1 MTYKNTEDL
10 ISYLKASPSPFHV
23 TNKTAQILEENGFKE
38 LDIKNKWSLKENEK
52 YYVIKNDSAIIA
64 FRTDIKER
72 IRDGFKIIGA
82 HTDSPAIKIKPQ
94 PEFEEEKHYLKLN
107 TEVYGGPI
115 LNTWFDRP
123 LTLAG
128 RISVLREDNLKN
140 VNINF
145 KEPLMIIP
153 NLAIHMNRKVNE
165 GQKIDKQNDLLPI
178 IKTINDEQNIENYLM
193 KLIAKNLEINKDEIV
208 DFDLYL
214 RDTEDPIILGS
225 EKEFLSAGQI
235 DDLGMAHAGL
245 KALISSNEQTGFNLL
260 TLFDN
265 EEIGSNTDV
274 GADSPL
280 LSNLLERI
288 VYAFD
293 FSREDYLQ
301 IIENSFMISADMAH
315 ALHPNHTDK
324 HDPTNKP
331 IINKGPTLKV
341 SSNRR
346 YTTDSYSGGYIKKLC
361 KENKIDYQHFVNHS
375 SQRGGSTIGPL
386 NLRHL
391 GVKSVDIGNPVL
403 AMHSIRELY
412 GLKDHE
418 DMISLMTAFYEDQKI

>member
-1 MTYKNTEDL
+1 MEYKYCTSL
-10 ISYLKASPSPFHV
+10 IDFLKRSSSPFHV
-23 TNKTAQILEENGFKE
+23 VDNTAKILEDNGFNR
-38 LDIKNKWSLKENEK
+38 LDIKNKWELKENNK
-52 YYVIKNDSAIIA
+52 YYVTKNDSAIIA
-64 FRTDIKER
+64 FTTGEKSQLTD
-72 IRDGFKIIGA
+72 GLKIVGA
-82 HTDSPAIKIKPQ
+82 HTDSPSIKIKPK
-94 PEFEEEKHYLKLN
+94 PEFEDEDHYLKLN

-128 RISVLREDNLKN
+128 RVSVLKN
-140 VNINF
+140 GDLTNININF
-145 KEPLMIIP
+145 EDPLMIIP
-153 NLAIHMNRKVNE
+153 NLAIHLNREVNE
-165 GQKIDKQNDLLPI
+165 GQKIDKQKDLIPI
-178 IKTINDEQNIENYLM
+178 IKTIEENEDIENYLINLISE
-193 KLIAKNLEINKDEIV
+193 KLKVDSTNIL

-214 RDTEDPIILGS
+214 RDTEDPIVMGS
-225 EKEFLSAGQI
+225 EKEFLNAGQI

-245 KALISSNEQTGFNLL
+245 SALLESNANSFKLL
-260 TLFDN
+260 VLFDN

-280 LSNLLERI
+280 LSNLIERI
-288 VYAFD
+288 VYSLDRSRAD
-293 FSREDYLQ
+293 FLQ
-301 IIENSFMISADMAH
+301 IIENTFMISADMAH
-315 ALHPNHTDK
+315 AVHPNYSEK

-331 IINKGPTLKV
+331 VINKGPVVKI

-361 KENKIDYQHFVNHS
+361 KENNIPYQNFVNNS
-375 SQRGGSTIGPL
+375 NERGGSTIGPL

-403 AMHSIRELY
+403 SMHSIRELY

-418 DMISLMTAFYEDQKI
+418 LVIDLLTAFYND

>member
-1 MTYKNTEDL
+1 MKYENSNSL
-10 ISYLKASPSPFHV
+10 IEFLREGPTPFHV
-23 TNKTAQILEENGFKE
+23 VENTAKILEAKGFSR
-38 LDIKNKWSLKENEK
+38 LNIQNKWRLKENSK

-64 FRTDIKER
+64 FNTAFKSQLTN
-72 IRDGFKIIGA
+72 GFKIVGA
-82 HTDSPAIKIKPQ
+82 HTDSPSIKLKPQ
-94 PEFEEEKHYLKLN
+94 PEFEDEDYYLKLN

-128 RISVLREDNLKN
+128 RVSISENGNLKN
-140 VNINF
+140 ININF
-145 KEPLMIIP
+145 REPLMIIP
-153 NLAIHMNRKVNE
+153 NLAIHLNRKVNE
-165 GQKIDKQNDLLPI
+165 GQKIDKQKDLIPI
-178 IKTINDEQNIENYLM
+178 IKTLNENEDIENYLIN
-193 KLIAKNLEINKDEIV
+193 LIAEKLEVDNSAV
-208 DFDLYL
+208 MDFDLYL
-214 RDTEDPIILGS
+214 RDTEAPITMGS
-225 EKEFLSAGQI
+225 EKEFLNAGQI

-245 KALISSNEQTGFNLL
+245 KAFIDSNNNSFKLL
-260 TLFDN
+260 VLFDN

-280 LSNLLERI
+280 LSNLIERI
-288 VYAFD
+288 VYSLEG
-293 FSREDYLQ
+293 SREDYLQ

-315 ALHPNHTDK
+315 AVHPNHSEK

-331 IINKGPTLKV
+331 VINKGPVVKI

-361 KENKIDYQHFVNHS
+361 KENDIPYQNFVNNS
-375 SQRGGSTIGPL
+375 NERGGSTIGPL

-391 GVKSVDIGNPVL
+391 GVKSADIGNPVL
-403 AMHSIRELY
+403 SMHSIRELY

-418 DMISLMTAFYEDQKI
+418 LAIDLLTAFFND

>member
-1 MTYKNTEDL
+1 MKYNNKESL
-10 ISYLKASPSPFHV
+10 IEYLQASPSPFHAV
-23 TNKTAQILEENGFKE
+23 DKTREILESNGFE
-38 LDIKNKWSLKENEK
+38 SLDIEKSWSIKENKK

-64 FRTDIKER
+64 FTTGQKNDIK
-72 IRDGFKIIGA
+72 DGFKIVGA
-82 HTDSPAIKIKPQ
+82 HTDSPSIKIKPK
-94 PEFEEEKHYLKLN
+94 PEFKDEDYYLKLN

-128 RISVLREDNLKN
+128 RISILKDGEIKN

-145 KEPLMIIP
+145 KDPLMIIP
-153 NLAIHMNRKVNE
+153 NLAIHLNREVNK
-165 GQKIDKQNDLLPI
+165 GQEIDKQKDLIPI
-178 IKTINDEQNIENYLM
+178 MKTIQEDEDLEGYLM
-193 KLIAKNLEINKDEIV
+193 DLIAERIEVNSDQIL

-214 RDTEDPIILGS
+214 RDTEAPMAMGS
-225 EKEFLSAGQI
+225 ENEFLSAGQI

-245 KALISSNEQTGFNLL
+245 EALLNSDDNQFKLL
-260 TLFDN
+260 VLFDN

-288 VYAFD
+288 VYALEGTRAD
-293 FSREDYLQ
+293 FLE
-301 IIENSFMISADMAH
+301 IVENTFMISGDMAH
-315 ALHPNHTDK
+315 AVHPNYADK

-331 IINKGPTLKV
+331 IINKGPAIKV

-346 YTTDSYSGGYIKKLC
+346 YTTDSYTGGYMKKLC
-361 KENKIDYQHFVNHS
+361 IENDIPYQTFVNNS
-375 SQRGGSTIGPL
+375 NERGGSTIGPL

-403 AMHSIRELY
+403 SMHSIRELY
-412 GLKDHE
+412 GLADHE
-418 DMISLMTAFYEDQKI
+418 SVIKLLTAFYND

>member
-1 MTYKNTEDL
+1 MEYKNKESL
-10 ISYLKASPSPFHV
+10 IEYLQDSPSPFHAV
-23 TNKTAQILEENGFKE
+23 DKTREILESNGFE
-38 LDIKNKWSLKENEK
+38 CLDIEKSWSIKENKK

-64 FRTDIKER
+64 FTTGKKDDIKN
-72 IRDGFKIIGA
+72 GLKIVGA
-82 HTDSPAIKIKPQ
+82 HTDSPSIKIKPQ
-94 PEFEEEKHYLKLN
+94 PEFKDEDYYLKLN

-128 RISVLREDNLKN
+128 RISVLKDGEIENI
-140 VNINF
+140 NINF
-145 KEPLMIIP
+145 KDPLMIIP
-153 NLAIHMNRKVNE
+153 NLAIHLNREVNK
-165 GQKIDKQNDLLPI
+165 GQEIDKQKDLIPI
-178 IKTINDEQNIENYLM
+178 MKTIQGDEDLEGYLM
-193 KLIAKNLEINKDEIV
+193 DLIAERIEVDSDQIM

-214 RDTEDPIILGS
+214 RDTEIPMVMGS
-225 EKEFLSAGQI
+225 ENEFLSAGQI

-245 KALISSNEQTGFNLL
+245 EALLNSEDDQFKLL
-260 TLFDN
+260 VLFDN

-288 VYAFD
+288 VYALGGSRAD
-293 FSREDYLQ
+293 FLE
-301 IIENSFMISADMAH
+301 IVENTFMISGDMAH
-315 ALHPNHTDK
+315 AVHPNYADK

-331 IINKGPTLKV
+331 IINKGPAIKV

-346 YTTDSYSGGYIKKLC
+346 YTTDSYTGGYMKKLC
-361 KENKIDYQHFVNHS
+361 IENDIPYQTFVNNS
-375 SQRGGSTIGPL
+375 NERGGSTIGPL

-403 AMHSIRELY
+403 SMHSIRELY
-412 GLKDHE
+412 GLADHE
-418 DMISLMTAFYEDQKI
+418 SIIKLLTAFYND

>member
-1 MTYKNTEDL
+1 MKHVNTDSL
-10 ISYLKASPSPFHV
+10 IEYLKNGPSPFHV
-23 TNKTAQILEENGFKE
+23 VDKTADILENNGYQE
-38 LDIKNKWSLKENEK
+38 LKIQNKWDIKENKK

-64 FRTDIKER
+64 FNTGSKENLKN
-72 IRDGFKIIGA
+72 GFKIVGA
-82 HTDSPAIKIKPQ
+82 HTDSPSIKIKPQ
-94 PEFEEEKHYLKLN
+94 PEFKDEDYYLKLN

-128 RISVLREDNLKN
+128 RVSVLEDGQLNN
-140 VNINF
+140 ININF
-145 KEPLMIIP
+145 EDPLMVIP
-153 NLAIHMNRKVNE
+153 NLAIHLNREINK
-165 GQKIDKQNDLLPI
+165 GQEIDKQKDLIPI
-178 IKTINDEQNIENYLM
+178 MKTIKEDEEIEGYLIDMIARRLEVENDKIM
-193 KLIAKNLEINKDEIV
+193 

-214 RDTEDPIILGS
+214 RDTEDPIIMGS
-225 EKEFLSAGQI
+225 EQEFLNAGQI

-245 KALISSNEQTGFNLL
+245 KALLNTENSGFKLL
-260 TLFDN
+260 VLFDN

-288 VYAFD
+288 VYALD
-293 FSREDYLQ
+293 GSREDYLQ
-301 IIENSFMISADMAH
+301 IIENTFMISADMAH
-315 ALHPNHTDK
+315 AVHPNYADK

-331 IINKGPTLKV
+331 VINQGPVLKI

-361 KENKIDYQHFVNHS
+361 AENNIPYQNFVNHS
-375 SQRGGSTIGPL
+375 NERGGSTIGPL

-403 AMHSIRELY
+403 SMHSIRELY
-412 GLKDHE
+412 GLQDHE
-418 DMISLMTAFYEDQKI
+418 SMIELLTVFYND

>member
-1 MTYKNTEDL
+1 MKYNNKESL
-10 ISYLKASPSPFHV
+10 IEYLQASPSPFHAV
-23 TNKTAQILEENGFKE
+23 DKTREILESNGFE
-38 LDIKNKWSLKENEK
+38 CLDIEKSWSIKENKK

-64 FRTDIKER
+64 FTTGQKNDIK
-72 IRDGFKIIGA
+72 DGFKIVGA
-82 HTDSPAIKIKPQ
+82 HTDSPSIKIKPK
-94 PEFEEEKHYLKLN
+94 PEFKDEDYYLKLN

-128 RISVLREDNLKN
+128 RISILKDGEIEN

-145 KEPLMIIP
+145 KDPLMIIP
-153 NLAIHMNRKVNE
+153 NLAIHLNREVNK
-165 GQKIDKQNDLLPI
+165 GQEIDKQKDLIPI
-178 IKTINDEQNIENYLM
+178 MKTIQEDEDLEGYLM
-193 KLIAKNLEINKDEIV
+193 DLIAERIEVDSDQIL

-214 RDTEDPIILGS
+214 RDTEAPMVMGS
-225 EKEFLSAGQI
+225 ENEFLSAGQI

-245 KALISSNEQTGFNLL
+245 EALLNSDDDQFKLL
-260 TLFDN
+260 VLFDN

-288 VYAFD
+288 VYALEGTRAD
-293 FSREDYLQ
+293 FLE
-301 IIENSFMISADMAH
+301 IVENTFMISGDMAH
-315 ALHPNHTDK
+315 AVHPNYADK

-331 IINKGPTLKV
+331 IINKGPAIKV

-346 YTTDSYSGGYIKKLC
+346 YTTDSYTGGYMKKLC
-361 KENKIDYQHFVNHS
+361 IENDIPYQTFVNNS
-375 SQRGGSTIGPL
+375 NERGGSTIGPL

-403 AMHSIRELY
+403 SMHSIRELY
-412 GLKDHE
+412 GLADHE
-418 DMISLMTAFYEDQKI
+418 SVIKLLTAFYND

>member
-1 MTYKNTEDL
+1 MKYKNKESL
-10 ISYLKASPSPFHV
+10 IEYLQASPSPFHAV
-23 TNKTAQILEENGFKE
+23 DKTREILESNGFE
-38 LDIKNKWSLKENEK
+38 CLDIEKSWSIKENKK

-64 FRTDIKER
+64 FTTGQKNDIK
-72 IRDGFKIIGA
+72 DGFKIVGA
-82 HTDSPAIKIKPQ
+82 HTDSPSIKIKPK
-94 PEFEEEKHYLKLN
+94 PEFKDEDYYLKLN

-128 RISVLREDNLKN
+128 RISILKDGEIKN

-145 KEPLMIIP
+145 KDPLMIIP
-153 NLAIHMNRKVNE
+153 NLAIHLNREVNK
-165 GQKIDKQNDLLPI
+165 GQEIDKQKDLIPI
-178 IKTINDEQNIENYLM
+178 MKTIQEDEDLEGYLM
-193 KLIAKNLEINKDEIV
+193 DLIAERIEVNSDQIL

-214 RDTEDPIILGS
+214 RDTEAPMAMGS
-225 EKEFLSAGQI
+225 ENEFLSAGQI

-245 KALISSNEQTGFNLL
+245 EALLNSDDDQFKLL
-260 TLFDN
+260 VLFDN

-288 VYAFD
+288 VYALEGTRAD
-293 FSREDYLQ
+293 FLE
-301 IIENSFMISADMAH
+301 IVENTFMISGDMAH
-315 ALHPNHTDK
+315 AVHPNYADK

-331 IINKGPTLKV
+331 IINKGPAIKV

-346 YTTDSYSGGYIKKLC
+346 YTTDSYTGGYMKKLC
-361 KENKIDYQHFVNHS
+361 IENDIPYQTFVNNS
-375 SQRGGSTIGPL
+375 NERGGSTIGPL

-403 AMHSIRELY
+403 SMHSIRELY
-412 GLKDHE
+412 GLADHE
-418 DMISLMTAFYEDQKI
+418 SVIKLLTAFYND

>member
-1 MTYKNTEDL
+1 MKHANTDSLVE
-10 ISYLKASPSPFHV
+10 YLKNGPSPFHV
-23 TNKTAQILEENGFKE
+23 VDKTADILENNGYQELKIENKW
-38 LDIKNKWSLKENEK
+38 DIKENMK

-64 FRTDIKER
+64 FNTGRKEKLKN
-72 IRDGFKIIGA
+72 GFKIVGA
-82 HTDSPAIKIKPQ
+82 HTDSPSIKIKPE
-94 PEFEEEKHYLKLN
+94 PEFKDEDFYLKLN

-128 RISVLREDNLKN
+128 RVSVLEDGQLNN
-140 VNINF
+140 ININF
-145 KEPLMIIP
+145 EDPLMVIP
-153 NLAIHMNRKVNE
+153 NLAIHLNREVNK
-165 GQKIDKQNDLLPI
+165 GQEIDKQKDLIPI
-178 IKTINDEQNIENYLM
+178 MKTIKEDEEIEGYLIDMIARRLEVENDKIM
-193 KLIAKNLEINKDEIV
+193 

-214 RDTEDPIILGS
+214 RDTEAPIIMGS
-225 EKEFLSAGQI
+225 EQEFLNAGQI

-245 KALISSNEQTGFNLL
+245 KALLNTENSGFKLL
-260 TLFDN
+260 VLFDN

-288 VYAFD
+288 VYALD
-293 FSREDYLQ
+293 GNREDYLQ
-301 IIENSFMISADMAH
+301 IIENTFMISADMAH
-315 ALHPNHTDK
+315 AVHPNYADK

-331 IINKGPTLKV
+331 VINQGPVLKI

-361 KENKIDYQHFVNHS
+361 AENNIPYQNFVNHS
-375 SQRGGSTIGPL
+375 NEKGGSTIGPL

-403 AMHSIRELY
+403 SMHSIRELY
-412 GLKDHE
+412 GLQDHE
-418 DMISLMTAFYEDQKI
+418 SMIELLTAFYND

>member
-1 MTYKNTEDL
+1 MKHVNTDSL
-10 ISYLKASPSPFHV
+10 IEYLKNGPSPFHV
-23 TNKTAQILEENGFKE
+23 VDKTADILENNGYQE
-38 LDIKNKWSLKENEK
+38 LKIQNKWDIKENKK

-64 FRTDIKER
+64 FNTGSKEKLK
-72 IRDGFKIIGA
+72 DGFKIVGA
-82 HTDSPAIKIKPQ
+82 HTDSPSIKIKPQ
-94 PEFEEEKHYLKLN
+94 PEFKDEDYYLKLN

-128 RISVLREDNLKN
+128 RVSVLEDGQLNN
-140 VNINF
+140 ININF
-145 KEPLMIIP
+145 EDPLMVIP
-153 NLAIHMNRKVNE
+153 NLAIHLNREINK
-165 GQKIDKQNDLLPI
+165 GQEIDKQKDLIPI
-178 IKTINDEQNIENYLM
+178 MKTIKEDEEIEGYLIDMIARRLEVENDKIM
-193 KLIAKNLEINKDEIV
+193 

-214 RDTEDPIILGS
+214 RDTEDPIIMGS
-225 EKEFLSAGQI
+225 EQEFLNAGQI

-245 KALISSNEQTGFNLL
+245 KALLNTENSGFKLL
-260 TLFDN
+260 VLFDN

-288 VYAFD
+288 VYALD
-293 FSREDYLQ
+293 GSREDYLQ
-301 IIENSFMISADMAH
+301 IIENTFMISADMAH
-315 ALHPNHTDK
+315 AVHPNYADK

-331 IINKGPTLKV
+331 VINQGPVLKI

-361 KENKIDYQHFVNHS
+361 AENNIPYQNFVNHS
-375 SQRGGSTIGPL
+375 NERGGSTIGPL

-403 AMHSIRELY
+403 SMHSIRELY
-412 GLKDHE
+412 GLQDHE
-418 DMISLMTAFYEDQKI
+418 SMIELLTVFYND

>member
-1 MTYKNTEDL
+1 MKYKNKESL
-10 ISYLKASPSPFHV
+10 IEYLQDSPSPFHAV
-23 TNKTAQILEENGFKE
+23 DKTREILESNGFE
-38 LDIKNKWSLKENEK
+38 SLDIEKSWSVKENKK

-64 FRTDIKER
+64 FTTGRKDDMKE
-72 IRDGFKIIGA
+72 GFKIVGA
-82 HTDSPAIKIKPQ
+82 HTDSPSIKIKPK
-94 PEFEEEKHYLKLN
+94 PEFKDEDYYLKLN

-128 RISVLREDNLKN
+128 RISILKDGELKN

-145 KEPLMIIP
+145 KDPLMIIP
-153 NLAIHMNRKVNE
+153 NLAIHLNREVNK
-165 GQKIDKQNDLLPI
+165 GQEIDKQKDLIPI
-178 IKTINDEQNIENYLM
+178 MKTIQEDEDLEGYLM
-193 KLIAKNLEINKDEIV
+193 DLIAERIEVDSEQIM

-214 RDTEDPIILGS
+214 RDTEAPMVMGS
-225 EKEFLSAGQI
+225 ENEFLSAGQI
-235 DDLGMAHAGL
+235 DDLGMAQAGL
-245 KALISSNEQTGFNLL
+245 EALLNSEDKQFKLL
-260 TLFDN
+260 VLFDN

-288 VYAFD
+288 VYALEGTRAD
-293 FSREDYLQ
+293 FLE
-301 IIENSFMISADMAH
+301 IVENTFMISGDMAH
-315 ALHPNHTDK
+315 AVHPNYADK

-331 IINKGPTLKV
+331 IINKGPAIKV

-346 YTTDSYSGGYIKKLC
+346 YTTDSYTGGYMKKLC
-361 KENKIDYQHFVNHS
+361 IENDIPYQTFVNNS
-375 SQRGGSTIGPL
+375 NERGGSTIGPL

-403 AMHSIRELY
+403 SMHSIRELY
-412 GLKDHE
+412 GLADHE
-418 DMISLMTAFYEDQKI
+418 SVIKLLTAFYND

>member
-1 MTYKNTEDL
+1 MEYKNCNSL
-10 ISYLKASPSPFHV
+10 IDFLKNSSSPFHV
-23 TNKTAQILEENGFKE
+23 VDNTADILKENGFNR
-38 LDIKNKWSLKENEK
+38 LDIKSKWELKENSK
-52 YYVIKNDSAIIA
+52 YFVTKNDSAIIA
-64 FRTDIKER
+64 FTTGKKSELTN
-72 IRDGFKIIGA
+72 GLKIVGA
-82 HTDSPAIKIKPQ
+82 HTDSPSIKIKPQ
-94 PEFEEEKHYLKLN
+94 PEFEDADHYLKLN

-128 RISVLREDNLKN
+128 RVSILKDGNLEN

-145 KEPLMIIP
+145 EDPLMIIP
-153 NLAIHMNRKVNE
+153 NLAIHLNRKVNE
-165 GQKIDKQNDLLPI
+165 GQEIDKQKDLIPI
-178 IKTINDEQNIENYLM
+178 IKTIDENEDIENYLIN
-193 KLIAKNLEINKDEIV
+193 LIAEELEVDSNNIL

-214 RDTEDPIILGS
+214 RDTEAPIVMGS
-225 EKEFLSAGQI
+225 KKEFLNAGQI

-245 KALISSNEQTGFNLL
+245 RALLESNHNSFKLL
-260 TLFDN
+260 VLFDN

-280 LSNLLERI
+280 LSNLIERI
-288 VYAFD
+288 VYSLD
-293 FSREDYLQ
+293 GSRADYLQ
-301 IIENSFMISADMAH
+301 IIENTFMISADMAH
-315 ALHPNHTDK
+315 AVHPNRSEK

-331 IINKGPTLKV
+331 VINKGPVVKI

-361 KENKIDYQHFVNHS
+361 NENDIPYQNFVNNS
-375 SQRGGSTIGPL
+375 NERGGSTIGPL

-403 AMHSIRELY
+403 SMHSIRELY

-418 DMISLMTAFYEDQKI
+418 LAIDLLTAFYND

>member
-1 MTYKNTEDL
+1 MEYKNKESL
-10 ISYLKASPSPFHV
+10 IEYLQDSPSPFHAV
-23 TNKTAQILEENGFKE
+23 DKTREILESNDYEC
-38 LDIKNKWSLKENEK
+38 LDIEKSWSIKENKK

-64 FRTDIKER
+64 FTTGKKDDIKN
-72 IRDGFKIIGA
+72 GLKIVGA
-82 HTDSPAIKIKPQ
+82 HTDSPSIKIKPQ
-94 PEFEEEKHYLKLN
+94 PEFKDEDYYLKLN

-128 RISVLREDNLKN
+128 RISVLKDGEIENI
-140 VNINF
+140 NINF
-145 KEPLMIIP
+145 KDPLMIIP
-153 NLAIHMNRKVNE
+153 NLAIHLNREVNK
-165 GQKIDKQNDLLPI
+165 GQEIDKQKDLIPI
-178 IKTINDEQNIENYLM
+178 MKTIQGDEDLEGYLM
-193 KLIAKNLEINKDEIV
+193 DLIAERIEVDSDQIM

-214 RDTEDPIILGS
+214 RDTEIPMVMGS
-225 EKEFLSAGQI
+225 ENEFLSAGQI

-245 KALISSNEQTGFNLL
+245 EALLNSEDDQFKLL
-260 TLFDN
+260 VLFDN

-288 VYAFD
+288 VYALGGSRAD
-293 FSREDYLQ
+293 FLE
-301 IIENSFMISADMAH
+301 IVENTFMISGDMAH
-315 ALHPNHTDK
+315 AVHPNYADK

-331 IINKGPTLKV
+331 IINKGPAIKV

-346 YTTDSYSGGYIKKLC
+346 YTTDSYTGGYMKKLC
-361 KENKIDYQHFVNHS
+361 IENDIPYQTFVNNS
-375 SQRGGSTIGPL
+375 NERGGSTIGPL

-403 AMHSIRELY
+403 SMHSIRELY
-412 GLKDHE
+412 GLADHE
-418 DMISLMTAFYEDQKI
+418 SVIKLLTAFYND

>member
-1 MTYKNTEDL
+1 MKYNNKESL
-10 ISYLKASPSPFHV
+10 IEYLQASPSPFHAV
-23 TNKTAQILEENGFKE
+23 DKTREILESNGFE
-38 LDIKNKWSLKENEK
+38 SLDIEKSWSIKENKK

-64 FRTDIKER
+64 FTTGQKNDIK
-72 IRDGFKIIGA
+72 DGFKIVGA
-82 HTDSPAIKIKPQ
+82 HTDSPSIKIKPK
-94 PEFEEEKHYLKLN
+94 PEFKDEDYYLKLN

-128 RISVLREDNLKN
+128 RISILKDSEIKN

-145 KEPLMIIP
+145 KDPLMIIP
-153 NLAIHMNRKVNE
+153 NLAIHLNREVNK
-165 GQKIDKQNDLLPI
+165 GQEIDKQKDLIPI
-178 IKTINDEQNIENYLM
+178 MKTIQEDEDLEGYLM
-193 KLIAKNLEINKDEIV
+193 DLIAERIEVNSDQIL

-214 RDTEDPIILGS
+214 RDTEAPMAMGS
-225 EKEFLSAGQI
+225 ENEFLSAGQI

-245 KALISSNEQTGFNLL
+245 EALLNSDDDQFKLL
-260 TLFDN
+260 VLFDN

-288 VYAFD
+288 VYALEGTRAD
-293 FSREDYLQ
+293 FLE
-301 IIENSFMISADMAH
+301 IVENTFMISGDMAH
-315 ALHPNHTDK
+315 AVHPNYADK

-331 IINKGPTLKV
+331 IINKGPAIKV

-346 YTTDSYSGGYIKKLC
+346 YTTDSYTGGYMKKLC
-361 KENKIDYQHFVNHS
+361 IENDIPYQTFVNNS
-375 SQRGGSTIGPL
+375 NERGGSTIGPL

-403 AMHSIRELY
+403 SMHSIRELY
-412 GLKDHE
+412 GLADHE
-418 DMISLMTAFYEDQKI
+418 SVIKLLTAFYND

>member
-1 MTYKNTEDL
+1 MEYENCTSLIDFLKN
-10 ISYLKASPSPFHV
+10 SSSPFHV
-23 TNKTAQILEENGFKE
+23 VDNTAKILEDNGFRR
-38 LDIKNKWSLKENEK
+38 LSIKNKWELKENSK
-52 YYVIKNDSAIIA
+52 YYVTKNDSAIIA
-64 FRTDIKER
+64 FTTGKKSELTE
-72 IRDGFKIIGA
+72 GMKIVGA
-82 HTDSPAIKIKPQ
+82 HTDSPSIKIKPK
-94 PEFEEEKHYLKLN
+94 PEFEDEDYYLKLN

-128 RISVLREDNLKN
+128 RVSVLKDGDLENI
-140 VNINF
+140 NINF
-145 KEPLMIIP
+145 KDPLMVIP
-153 NLAIHMNRKVNE
+153 NLAIHLNKDVNN
-165 GQKIDKQNDLLPI
+165 GQKIDKQKDLIPI
-178 IKTINDEQNIENYLM
+178 MKTLDQNEDIENYLM
-193 KLIAKNLEINKDEIV
+193 NLIAEKLEVNSSDIL

-214 RDTEDPIILGS
+214 RDTEDPIVMGS
-225 EKEFLSAGQI
+225 EKEFLNAGQI

-245 KALISSNEQTGFNLL
+245 RALIESNNKSFKLL
-260 TLFDN
+260 VLFDN

-280 LSNLLERI
+280 LSNLIERI
-288 VYAFD
+288 VYSLEGNRAD
-293 FSREDYLQ
+293 FLQ
-301 IIENSFMISADMAH
+301 IIENTFMISADMAH
-315 ALHPNHTDK
+315 AVHPNHSEK

-331 IINKGPTLKV
+331 VINNGPVIKI

-361 KENKIDYQHFVNHS
+361 NENNIPYQNFVNNS
-375 SQRGGSTIGPL
+375 NERGGSTIGPL

-403 AMHSIRELY
+403 SMHSIRELY

-418 DMISLMTAFYEDQKI
+418 LVIDLLTAFYND